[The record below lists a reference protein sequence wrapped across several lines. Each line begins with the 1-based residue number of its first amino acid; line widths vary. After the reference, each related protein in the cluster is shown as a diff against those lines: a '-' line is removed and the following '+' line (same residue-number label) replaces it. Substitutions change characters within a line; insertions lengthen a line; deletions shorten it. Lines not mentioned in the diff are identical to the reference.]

1 MANKKIIIP
10 VGFQFEDISAA
21 VKEAKTKL
29 SSIKIESG
37 IGQQYTKTF
46 SRLEQEIES
55 IQKKAARGVSSQSDI
70 DSIERSLQT
79 VVGYVEKIQSLS
91 GKINFKD
98 VKLTQ
103 DQLNTYNQL
112 NRELEKAKANIS
124 QFKKEQIKNLFATDT
139 NFSSVLKDQLNITE
153 KSFTSQKQISDAL
166 KAQAK
171 TLQEQTAEREKQL
184 KQEESFRDGIANVDT
199 LVNTYGKK
207 AGNGY
212 VFNRGMADEGRAKLL
227 EEFKG
232 RSIE

>member
-55 IQKKAARGVSSQSDI
+55 IQKKAARGISSQSDI

-112 NRELEKAKANIS
+112 NSENFCGIPCAFRTASQKFSVIEDAKVIAIIILYDEKAESLVREYNDKKYLPTQNKIALIKKMQKYSIS
-124 QFKKEQIKNLFATDT
+124 VYKYEYDELCKNHAL
-139 NFSSVLKDQLNITE
+139 SVTE
-153 KSFTSQKQISDAL
+153 DGHFFYLSNKSFYDNNI
-166 KAQAK
+166 
-171 TLQEQTAEREKQL
+171 
-184 KQEESFRDGIANVDT
+184 GIV
-199 LVNTYGKK
+199 LS
-207 AGNGY
+207 
-212 VFNRGMADEGRAKLL
+212 AKL
-227 EEFKG
+227 EF
-232 RSIE
+232 IEL

>member
-55 IQKKAARGVSSQSDI
+55 IQKKTARGISSQSDI

-79 VVGYVEKIQSLS
+79 VVGYVEKIQNLS

-112 NRELEKAKANIS
+112 MCNEINIS
-124 QFKKEQIKNLFATDT
+124 TFELLAFLTPSE
-139 NFSSVLKDQLNITE
+139 SSPFCVLASLPQ
-153 KSFTSQKQISDAL
+153 
-166 KAQAK
+166 
-171 TLQEQTAEREKQL
+171 
-184 KQEESFRDGIANVDT
+184 
-199 LVNTYGKK
+199 
-207 AGNGY
+207 
-212 VFNRGMADEGRAKLL
+212 
-227 EEFKG
+227 
-232 RSIE
+232 

>member
-10 VGFQFEDISAA
+10 VGFQFDDISAA

-91 GKINFKD
+91 GKISFKD

-112 NRELEKAKANIS
+112 NRELEKAKINIS

-139 NFSSVLKDQLNITE
+139 IFLR
-153 KSFTSQKQISDAL
+153 F
-166 KAQAK
+166 
-171 TLQEQTAEREKQL
+171 
-184 KQEESFRDGIANVDT
+184 
-199 LVNTYGKK
+199 
-207 AGNGY
+207 
-212 VFNRGMADEGRAKLL
+212 
-227 EEFKG
+227 
-232 RSIE
+232 